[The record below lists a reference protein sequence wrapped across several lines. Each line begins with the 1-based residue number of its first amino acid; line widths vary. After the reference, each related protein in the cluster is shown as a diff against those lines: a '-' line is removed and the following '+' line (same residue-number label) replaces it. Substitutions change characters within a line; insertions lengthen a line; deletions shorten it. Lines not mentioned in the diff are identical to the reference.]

1 MNDDKNISNATN
13 ITLIGDYDDK
23 NILTRT
29 ILCIASYIC
38 CLILIVIYFVL
49 CLQVKFNVCT
59 KKKDIDKDSNDL
71 LEDDS
76 EENKEKNKK
85 EKGKIGLG
93 SNFMFFLTISN
104 FFGSFFESLFYFY
117 YKDKV
122 NLIDQK
128 TNYERAHLF
137 QEINDSSMC
146 QWLGFAHNFF
156 DLFTVCWTSML
167 TLLFYKSTN
176 LSSEMLY
183 KDTKY
188 LIIGFI
194 FSITVCSIFC
204 VIPMITN
211 SYGFARFY
219 CSFKYNTVTN
229 FDDTYQTFKVEKEE
243 PHVQFWRYCFAAVA
257 LINNLFNVFCLVKTS
272 RFYSKKLDIIKKQ
285 NKKEYDVMR
294 RFVWVFRIFP
304 IVLMSSRLY
313 KAISRVITNSDVSE
327 TVIYILEYI
336 NSFFFASNGIIDSL
350 ACILFFR
357 GVLWCC
363 SSDTRSNTIDE
374 DDEKKESKMND
385 IGIED

>member
-1 MNDDKNISNATN
+1 MNDNNKKIFV
-13 ITLIGDYDDK
+13 GEYDDK

-29 ILCIASYIC
+29 ILCSVSYIC

-76 EENKEKNKK
+76 EENREKNKK

-93 SNFMFFLTISN
+93 SNFMFLLTISN
-104 FFGSFFESLFYFY
+104 FFGSVFESLFYFY
-117 YKDKV
+117 YIKQVAKIREEEKGKD
-122 NLIDQK
+122 IDYQNGRIFK
-128 TNYERAHLF
+128 A
-137 QEINDSSMC
+137 INESDGC
-146 QWLGFAHNFF
+146 QWFGFAHNFF

-194 FSITVCSIFC
+194 YSITVCGIFC
-204 VIPMITN
+204 GIPMMKEGN
-211 SYGFARFY
+211 YGFARFY
-219 CSFKYNTVTN
+219 CSFKYENVDC
-229 FDDTYQTFKVEKEE
+229 DDKKCTTSGEE
-243 PHVQFWRYCFAAVA
+243 PIVQFWRYCFVSVA
-257 LINNLFNVFCLVKTS
+257 TINNLFNVFCLIKTS

-304 IVLMSSRLY
+304 IVLISSRFY
-313 KAISRVITNSDVSE
+313 KAISRIITNRAESQI
-327 TVIYILEYI
+327 TIYILEYI

>member
-1 MNDDKNISNATN
+1 MNNKDKEVFVGEYDNI
-13 ITLIGDYDDK
+13 

-29 ILCIASYIC
+29 ILCSVSYIC

-59 KKKDIDKDSNDL
+59 KKKDIDKVSNDL
-71 LEDDS
+71 LDDDS

-104 FFGSFFESLFYFY
+104 FFGSIFESLFYFY
-117 YKDKV
+117 YIKQVAKIREEKGEKIDYQ
-122 NLIDQK
+122 NGLIFK
-128 TNYERAHLF
+128 R
-137 QEINDSSMC
+137 INESKGC
-146 QWLGFAHNFF
+146 QWFGFAHNFF

-194 FSITVCSIFC
+194 YSITVCGIFC
-204 VIPMITN
+204 GIPMMKEGN
-211 SYGFARFY
+211 YGFARFY
-219 CSFKYNTVTN
+219 CSFKYENVDCN
-229 FDDTYQTFKVEKEE
+229 ENNCSSSKEV
-243 PHVQFWRYCFAAVA
+243 PIAQFWRYCFVVVA
-257 LINNLFNVFCLVKTS
+257 IINNLFNVFCLIKTS

-285 NKKEYDVMR
+285 NKKEYEVMR

-304 IVLMSSRLY
+304 IVLISSRLY
-313 KAISRVITNSDVSE
+313 KAISRIVSDNVHIE
-327 TVIYILEYI
+327 IVKYIMEYI
-336 NSFFFASNGIIDSL
+336 NGFFFASNGIIDSL

-363 SSDTRSNTIDE
+363 TSDTRSNTIDE